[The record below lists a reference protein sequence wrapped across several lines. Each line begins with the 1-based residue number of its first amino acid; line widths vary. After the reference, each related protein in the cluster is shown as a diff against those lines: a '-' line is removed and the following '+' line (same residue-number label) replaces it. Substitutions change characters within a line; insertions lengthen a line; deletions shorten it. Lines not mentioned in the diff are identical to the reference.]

1 MKFNRSCSAQ
11 FHEFFEITLIFLPL
25 FLIFRNFEQMK
36 PLKFFEQLGSV
47 EKFRN
52 MINVGRG
59 AISYVNLEQDDPPS
73 KRPAC
78 LFVSSLTSSSYT
90 SSQVSKFSCKRRI
103 VYFSFLLLYVFK
115 INASCISSDLF
126 KNENVAPFS
135 KRSITLRTDEIFLI
149 RMQFLQ
155 LFEESILK
163 HFW

>member
-1 MKFNRSCSAQ
+1 
-11 FHEFFEITLIFLPL
+11 
-25 FLIFRNFEQMK
+25 MK

-103 VYFSFLLLYVFK
+103 VHFSFLLLLVFK
-115 INASCISSDLF
+115 INAML
-126 KNENVAPFS
+126 VAFLVTFS
-135 KRSITLRTDEIFLI
+135 KMWPLFWDVQSLYVQMKYFSSKCSFYSYLKKAFWNIFDGRLTSRKYYVFQSSTNVMI
-149 RMQFLQ
+149 G
-155 LFEESILK
+155 LK
-163 HFW
+163 FFFFW

>member
-1 MKFNRSCSAQ
+1 
-11 FHEFFEITLIFLPL
+11 
-25 FLIFRNFEQMK
+25 MK

-103 VYFSFLLLYVFK
+103 VYFSFLLLLVLK
-115 INASCISSDLF
+115 INASSISSNLF
-126 KNENVAPFS
+126 ENVAPFLR
-135 KRSITLRTDEIFLI
+135 RSITLRTDEIFLI
-149 RMQFLQ
+149 KMQFLQ

-163 HFW
+163 HI

>member
-11 FHEFFEITLIFLPL
+11 FHEFFKITSNFL
-25 FLIFRNFEQMK
+25 FYFMIFRNFEQMK

-103 VYFSFLLLYVFK
+103 VYFSFLLLLVFK
-115 INASCISSDLF
+115 INVML
-126 KNENVAPFS
+126 VAFLVTFS
-135 KRSITLRTDEIFLI
+135 KMWPLFLDVQSLYVQ
-149 RMQFLQ
+149 MKYFSSKCS
-155 LFEESILK
+155 FYSYLK
-163 HFW
+163 KAF

>member
-1 MKFNRSCSAQ
+1 
-11 FHEFFEITLIFLPL
+11 
-25 FLIFRNFEQMK
+25 MK

-103 VYFSFLLLYVFK
+103 VYFLFLLRLSLECQFTLTKFVTIVFK
-115 INASCISSDLF
+115 INVSSILTFCDLF
-126 KNENVAPFS
+126 ENEKMAPFL
-135 KRSITLRTDEIFLI
+135 KCSIILRTDETLFIK
-149 RMQFLQ
+149 MQLLQ

-163 HFW
+163 HFWWPIDFT